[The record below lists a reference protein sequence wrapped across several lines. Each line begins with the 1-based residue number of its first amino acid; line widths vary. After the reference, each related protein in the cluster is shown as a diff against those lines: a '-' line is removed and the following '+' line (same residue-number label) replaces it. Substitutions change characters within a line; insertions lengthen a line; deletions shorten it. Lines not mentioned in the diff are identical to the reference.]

1 MERLNDKD
9 FKDKLTYSI
18 LKRFAKKKDWIE
30 YRYDDGFYMFGP
42 NDDETRKGVEEKHLE
57 WLNKNDCNK

>member
-1 MERLNDKD
+1 MERLNDED
-9 FKDKLTYSI
+9 LREKLTYNI